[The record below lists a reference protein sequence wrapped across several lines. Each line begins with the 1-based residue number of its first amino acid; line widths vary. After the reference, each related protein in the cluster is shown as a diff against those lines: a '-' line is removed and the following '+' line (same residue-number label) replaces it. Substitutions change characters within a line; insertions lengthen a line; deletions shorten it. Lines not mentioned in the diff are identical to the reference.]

1 MDNEITQ
8 VVIGDNKIV
17 FQDGLSVL
25 IDSETDN
32 IQCGH
37 IVTDHGNEPYY
48 IATLGDISAGGKTE
62 RGAQL
67 ALQKKIFASK
77 TEDERI
83 EEFVAQYAIDDV
95 HTVDE
100 WIKTHHQLMGS
111 CGMGAYRFI
120 RDKGIKRYAKL
131 TTKEFLDV
139 VDGAYG
145 GDIVA
150 KIKERYK

>member
-1 MDNEITQ
+1 MDTEIKELT
-8 VVIGDNKIV
+8 VGDKRAV
-17 FQDGLSVL
+17 FCDGKTVYV
-25 IDSETDN
+25 DSENEGKVT
-32 IQCGH
+32 GH